1 MKRAVLALALAACN
15 APAPHGKVPGA
26 SLTPALARPQPQM
39 CGVDVDWDADHEVD
53 IRYTFTLDEL
63 GRISHG
69 EGIYTIRHASAT
81 IDYEWDNL
89 DHVVRYVEAA
99 GTWHYEASALYTSL
113 GDLVDYTTVQQ
124 GHHQKTTYSDFTETG
139 MPRREVIEDSGVL
152 YPLALEYDAWSRILR
167 AAPDDGPP
175 TIYSYDDEARTTI
188 IDSQGGAYRGIVQY
202 DEQNHMLSETWT
214 GADFAREDLY
224 DYVGDRLVTS
234 THRESGT
241 TQISTY
247 RYDCD

>member
-1 MKRAVLALALAACN
+1 MKRAVLALAIAACN

-26 SLTPALARPQPQM
+26 SLTPALARPQPTM
-39 CGVDVDWDADHEVD
+39 CGVNIDWDADSNVD
-53 IRYTFTLDEL
+53 ISYTFTLDDL

-69 EGIYTIRHASAT
+69 EGVYTLKHPVAT

-89 DHVVRYVEAA
+89 DHVVRYRETA

-124 GHHQKTTYSDFTETG
+124 GHTQRTTYSDLTETG
-139 MPRREVIEDSGVL
+139 MPRREVIEEGGAT
-152 YPLALEYDAWSRILR
+152 YELALEYDAWSRIVR
-167 AAPDDGPP
+167 AAPTEGPP

-188 IDSQGGAYRGIVQY
+188 IDSQGGAYRGVVVY
-202 DEQNHMLSETWT
+202 DEQNHMLSETWS
-214 GADFAREDLY
+214 GQDLAREDVY
-224 DYVGDRLVTS
+224 DYDGDRLVTS
-234 THRESGT
+234 THREAGA